1 MCYDTNIQKEVT
13 KKTHK
18 EVSVM
23 RVKAGWI
30 VKVADIGT
38 PAKVVSAGDGK
49 AELEFD
55 FPEGREV
62 CMGPYSVIAS
72 VLSRGEA
79 A

>member
-1 MCYDTNIQKEVT
+1 MSYNIDIQKDDT

-18 EVSVM
+18 EVPVM

-38 PAKVVSAGDGK
+38 LAKVVSAGDGK

-62 CMGPYSVIAS
+62 CECPYSIIAGII
-72 VLSRGEA
+72 SRGEA

>member
-1 MCYDTNIQKEVT
+1 MSYNIDIQKDDT
-13 KKTHK
+13 KKIHK

-23 RVKAGWI
+23 RVKAEWI

-38 PAKVVSAGDGK
+38 PAKVLPAGKGN

-62 CMGPYSVIAS
+62 FECPYSIIADIRS
-72 VLSRGEA
+72 EGEVA
-79 A
+79 

>member
-1 MCYDTNIQKEVT
+1 
-13 KKTHK
+13 
-18 EVSVM
+18 M

-30 VKVADIGT
+30 VKVADIGI
-38 PAKVVSAGDGK
+38 PAKVLSAGKDN

-62 CMGPYSVIAS
+62 CKCPCSIIAS
-72 VLSRGEA
+72 ILSRGEA

>member
-1 MCYDTNIQKEVT
+1 MSYNIDIQKDDT
-13 KKTHK
+13 KKIHK

-38 PAKVVSAGDGK
+38 PAKVVSAGDSK

-62 CMGPYSVIAS
+62 CMCPYSVIAS

>member
-1 MCYDTNIQKEVT
+1 MSYNTNIQKDDT

-18 EVSVM
+18 EASVM
-23 RVKAGWI
+23 RVKVGWI
-30 VKVADIGT
+30 VKVADIGI
-38 PAKVVSAGDGK
+38 PAKVLAAGKGN

-62 CMGPYSVIAS
+62 CECPYSIIAEI
-72 VLSRGEA
+72 LSRGEA